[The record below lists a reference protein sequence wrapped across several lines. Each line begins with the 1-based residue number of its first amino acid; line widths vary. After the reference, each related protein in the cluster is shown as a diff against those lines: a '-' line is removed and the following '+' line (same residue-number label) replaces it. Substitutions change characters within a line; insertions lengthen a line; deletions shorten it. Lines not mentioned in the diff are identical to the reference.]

1 MNINRTLMCI
11 LLAGCMASFN
21 TACQRQDNVQAGH
34 ENSATAARTADKDVL
49 TTDEQQIAMKIE
61 QSHIGEMDLSRL
73 AMDRASNK
81 DVKDYADML
90 VDDHEKALKDMNGIL
105 KDKHAMDA
113 SAEQKPADGK
123 AEMDKLQG
131 MSGAAF
137 DTEYMNA
144 MVADHQKTL
153 NELQANSAM
162 VQNPDLKDYVN
173 DLTKTV
179 NKHLEKA
186 QDLQAKMAGG
196 KR

>member
-34 ENSATAARTADKDVL
+34 ETVTAGGTADKDML
-49 TTDEQQIAMKIE
+49 TSDEQQIAMKIE
-61 QSHIGEMDLSRL
+61 ESHIGEMDLSRL
-73 AMDRASNK
+73 AKERASNK

-90 VDDHEKALKDMNGIL
+90 LDDHEKALKDMNGIL
-105 KDKHAMDA
+105 KDKRATDA
-113 SAEQKPADGK
+113 SAQQKPAEGK
-123 AEMDKLQG
+123 AELDKLQG
-131 MSGAAF
+131 MSGVAF

-153 NELQANSAM
+153 NDLQANAAT
-162 VQNPDLKDYVN
+162 VQNPDLKDYIN

-179 NKHLEKA
+179 SKHLEKG
-186 QDLQAKMAGG
+186 QDLQAKMAGD